1 MRDQEQ
7 GMEKVSG
14 GGRRRKGG
22 LSIPMTGCCGVGVAI
37 LVFAAAAAAVGASVV
52 ARARRARRED
62 QATKRSFA
70 EDVDNER
77 IEGAK
82 VEEEVEEEEE
92 NGSIVSQGREKMREE
107 TEEISFQIDQENQ
120 SIGKLDLSPRREDTE
135 IVAATEEEE
144 IILKP
149 GNDGDYDRES
159 SEESKATPTEVKVS
173 EEANDEKEGDEKEE
187 EEDSTENE
195 KAECDLSSS
204 VEFRATTE
212 PSTEEAVDGPNN
224 NSRAC
229 LTESGVFEAIENTS
243 KTEENDSSAKKKRE
257 VEWKLED
264 DVNKDPR
271 GEPKK
276 IEIRN
281 TTKTIAIE
289 ENEIGFAIANRSKG
303 GLLMISAFVL
313 AIVLLLF
320 VRRDRPDVLELSTM

>member
-22 LSIPMTGCCGVGVAI
+22 LSIPMTGGCGVGVAI
-37 LVFAAAAAAVGASVV
+37 LVFAAAAAVGASVV

-62 QATKRSFA
+62 RATKRSFA
-70 EDVDNER
+70 EDVDNKR
-77 IEGAK
+77 IGVK
-82 VEEEVEEEEE
+82 EEVEEEE
-92 NGSIVSQGREKMREE
+92 NGSIIISQRREKMREE
-107 TEEISFQIDQENQ
+107 TEEISFQIDQENK
-120 SIGKLDLSPRREDTE
+120 SIGKLDLSLRREDTE

-144 IILKP
+144 IILKA

-159 SEESKATPTEVKVS
+159 SEGSKATPTEVKVS

-204 VEFRATTE
+204 VEFGATTE
-212 PSTEEAVDGPNN
+212 PSTEEAVDGPNDD
-224 NSRAC
+224 SRAC
-229 LTESGVFEAIENTS
+229 LTESGVFEAVAEAIENTS

-264 DVNKDPR
+264 DVNEVPR

-281 TTKTIAIE
+281 TAKTIAIE

-313 AIVLLLF
+313 AIVLFLF
-320 VRRDRPDVLELSTM
+320 VRRGPPAF